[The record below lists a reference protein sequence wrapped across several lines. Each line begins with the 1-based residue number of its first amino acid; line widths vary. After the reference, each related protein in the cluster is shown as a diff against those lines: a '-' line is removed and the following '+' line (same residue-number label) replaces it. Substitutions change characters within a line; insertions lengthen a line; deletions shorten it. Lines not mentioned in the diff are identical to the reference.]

1 MALTDQVGPE
11 PVAYDEA
18 NDMHRSGRSAG
29 DRQMGST
36 TGSDPLIGEPIGS
49 HVQAV
54 DWLMSFAD
62 FERGSGPRRAKGDF
76 ALDRIRSILRRLG
89 NPQHGRT
96 TIHVAGS
103 KGKGSTAAMLESI
116 LRAAG
121 FRTGL
126 FTSPHL
132 HDFAERI
139 RIQGEPLS
147 EQEFARLA
155 EQIRHVIEA
164 ELADDAGHIST
175 FEILTALSF
184 HAFHA
189 HDVDVQIVEVGLG
202 GRLDSTNVFSSTDA
216 AVITSLSYEH
226 TDILGDKITQ
236 IAAEKAGIISA
247 GCRSV
252 ILAPQRYREAT
263 DVVLNAADDVP
274 VPLVNVGEAYE
285 SEPAGVEPWG
295 QWFRLRRL
303 QPRPGEQPQAMHLLP
318 LLGRHQIDNAL
329 TAIATIDAL
338 VASGSVAVPS
348 EALHKGLAT
357 VRWPARL
364 ESFELPEALATNDPG
379 GPPRVV
385 LDGAHNAESIQRA
398 LDACREY
405 FPHRQLHVVF
415 GVLGDKALLDMARLI
430 QSRSVHVYTTTSN
443 HPRARSPQQVAD
455 AFDDSEWKG
464 ALSAHADPQLALE
477 AAGQLAQAS
486 DLILVLGSL
495 SLAADAR
502 RLLSDPPEA
511 AVARRAEDPTV

>member
-1 MALTDQVGPE
+1 
-11 PVAYDEA
+11 
-18 NDMHRSGRSAG
+18 
-29 DRQMGST
+29 MGSST
-36 TGSDPLIGEPIGS
+36 ESDPQVGEPIQS
-49 HVQAV
+49 HSEAV

-89 NPQHGRT
+89 DPQHGRT
-96 TIHVAGS
+96 TIHIAGS
-103 KGKGSTAAMLESI
+103 KGKGSTAAMLESV

-139 RIQGEPLS
+139 RIQGAPLP
-147 EQEFARLA
+147 EQEFSRLA
-155 EQIRHVIEA
+155 EQMRHVIEA
-164 ELADDAGHIST
+164 ELAEEPGHIST

-247 GCRSV
+247 ACRSV
-252 ILAPQRYREAT
+252 ILAPQRYAEAAE
-263 DVVLNAADDVP
+263 VVVAAADDMP
-274 VPLVNVGEAYE
+274 VPLVDVGAAYE
-285 SEPAGVEPWG
+285 SEPAGVEQWG
-295 QWFRLRRL
+295 QWFRIRRL
-303 QPRPGEQPQAMHLLP
+303 QPRPGEQPHAMHLLP

-329 TAIATIDAL
+329 AAIATIDAL
-338 VASGSVAVPS
+338 VAAGSVAVPS
-348 EALHKGLAT
+348 KALHKGLAT

-364 ESFELPEALATNDPG
+364 ESFELPEAFAANEPG

-385 LDGAHNAESIQRA
+385 LDGAHNAESVQRA
-398 LDACREY
+398 LDACKEY
-405 FPHRQLHVVF
+405 FPHRELHVVF

-430 QSRSVHVYTTTSN
+430 QSRSDHVYATTSD
-443 HPRARSPQQVAD
+443 HPRARPPQQVAD
-455 AFDDSEWKG
+455 AFDDGDWQG
-464 ALSAHADPQLALE
+464 ALSVHADPHAALE
-477 AAGQLAQAS
+477 AAGQSAQGS

-502 RLLSDPPEA
+502 RLLSDPPA
-511 AVARRAEDPTV
+511 TAIARRAEDPTV